1 MADCKNPVVAYRRLW
16 YHCDIAETSRVRAG
30 GISMGRHAGKF
41 KPVTGGK
48 RSAPAQ
54 HRPAG
59 VPPVPATPA
68 IGRTL
73 SLALGCGLVAA
84 YLMFANLSYG
94 LPLVYHP
101 DEARKLQLLTD
112 LAQGHFPRFFAHPHF
127 MLNFSAPFMLAAKGL
142 GLYPHLGARAAVA
155 FMGVAT
161 VVLLFFVGRSVGG
174 QIAGVGAALFFAT
187 APLAVIAAHDFK
199 EDIPLAFWL
208 TIQLLFLVR
217 YLKGA
222 RPRDLYLAAAALGGA
237 VGTKYTGVAAAL
249 LLAGCVLFGPE
260 RERRW
265 QRLGNAILLAGV
277 VFLVCTPAILIDPV
291 AFMAD
296 ASFEARHAIIGHSP
310 EMVWDRT
317 GRLETGKPLKLSPLA
332 SLWTYHL
339 RHSLVPGIS
348 IAGLLLTVYGVLIA
362 LSKGGWAGR
371 LIASGLILF
380 YFLLESLPLKPP
392 PFAARYMV
400 AVLPYA
406 ALLVGQAVAAAWKGS
421 VAQRLVVGVLF
432 AATLGLNSFHAN
444 QQVQAMRPE
453 TRDLARAWVFDR
465 IPQGSRLIVP
475 GLLSYSPLAYPSRP
489 TGFPYHVVVS
499 AARSSEILEMG
510 LDPQAYI
517 IVSSF
522 DYQRYLDH
530 TEFDPEATRFYR
542 RLFEW
547 DSPVATFK
555 VPFRPLGFHNPTIQI
570 FHLADSPP
578 SSAG

>member
-1 MADCKNPVVAYRRLW
+1 
-16 YHCDIAETSRVRAG
+16 
-30 GISMGRHAGKF
+30 
-41 KPVTGGK
+41 
-48 RSAPAQ
+48 
-54 HRPAG
+54 
-59 VPPVPATPA
+59 
-68 IGRTL
+68 
-73 SLALGCGLVAA
+73 
-84 YLMFANLSYG
+84 MFANLSYG

-161 VVLLFFVGRSVGG
+161 VVLLFFVGKSVGG
-174 QIAGVGAALFFAT
+174 QIAGVAAALFFAT

-199 EDIPLAFWL
+199 EDTPLAFWL

-265 QRLGNAILLAGV
+265 QRLGKATLLAGL
-277 VFLVCTPAILIDPV
+277 VFVLCTPAILIEPV

-296 ASFEARHAIIGHSP
+296 ASFEARHAMIGHSP
-310 EMVWDRT
+310 EMTWDRT
-317 GRLETGKPLKLSPLA
+317 GRLETGKPLKISPL
-332 SLWTYHL
+332 SSFWTYYL

-348 IAGLLLTVYGVLIA
+348 IPGLLLTAVGLYVA
-362 LSKGGWAGR
+362 LSKGGAPGR
-371 LIASGLILF
+371 LVASGFVLF

-400 AVLPYA
+400 AALPYA

-421 VAQRLVVGVLF
+421 AAQRLVVGVLC

-475 GLLSYSPLAYPSRP
+475 GLLSYSPIPYPSQP
-489 TGFPYHVVVS
+489 AGFPYHVMVS
-499 AARSSEILEMG
+499 ADRSSRTLEMG
-510 LDPQAYI
+510 RDPQAYV

-530 TEFDPEATRFYR
+530 ADFDPEATRFYR

-547 DSPVATFK
+547 NSPVATFE

>member
-1 MADCKNPVVAYRRLW
+1 
-16 YHCDIAETSRVRAG
+16 
-30 GISMGRHAGKF
+30 
-41 KPVTGGK
+41 
-48 RSAPAQ
+48 
-54 HRPAG
+54 
-59 VPPVPATPA
+59 
-68 IGRTL
+68 
-73 SLALGCGLVAA
+73 
-84 YLMFANLSYG
+84 
-94 LPLVYHP
+94 
-101 DEARKLQLLTD
+101 
-112 LAQGHFPRFFAHPHF
+112 

-237 VGTKYTGVAAAL
+237 VGTKYTGVAAAI
-249 LLAGCVLFGPE
+249 LLAGCVLFGPAT
-260 RERRW
+260 ERRW

-296 ASFEARHAIIGHSP
+296 TSFEARHAVIGHSP
-310 EMVWDRT
+310 EMTWDRA
-317 GRLETGKPLKLSPLA
+317 GRLEAGKPLKISPL
-332 SLWTYHL
+332 SYLWTYHL

-348 IAGLLLTVYGVLIA
+348 IPGLLLTAVGLFIA
-362 LSKGGWAGR
+362 LRKGGTARR
-371 LIASGLILF
+371 LIASGLVLF

-406 ALLVGQAVAAAWKGS
+406 ALLAGQAVAAAWEGS
-421 VAQRLVVGVLF
+421 VARRLVIGVLCT
-432 AATLGLNSFHAN
+432 ATLGLNGFQAI
-444 QQVQAMRPE
+444 QQVRAMRPD
-453 TRDLARAWVFDR
+453 TRDIARVWMFEH
-465 IPQGSRLIVP
+465 IPQGFRLIVP
-475 GLLSYSPLAYPSRP
+475 GPLSYSTIPYLSRP
-489 TGFPYHVVVS
+489 SAFPYQVVLS
-499 AARSSEILEMG
+499 ADRSSKTLEMG
-510 LDPQAYI
+510 MDPQTYV

-530 TEFDPEATRFYR
+530 PDVDPEATRFYR
-542 RLFEW
+542 RLFERY
-547 DSPVATFK
+547 SPVATFK
-555 VPFRPLGFHNPTIQI
+555 VPFRPLGFHNPIIQI